1 MAMKSWILSFNAHRA
16 LFLATLSSF
25 SAAVLVF
32 AMPPGVGA
40 QQSFRTAEEAVAT
53 LVNAVRT
60 SDRKDILNVLGPAS
74 ADIISSGDEAV
85 DAATRQH
92 FVTAYDAK
100 HRVSMDDGNKAIVVV
115 GQEDFPFPIPLIRK
129 HGMWRFD
136 AAAGRLEL
144 LYRRIGRNELD
155 TIQVC
160 FAYLDAQKEYAR
172 EDRTGAGRGIYA
184 RRIISQPGKKDGLYW
199 PNLQG
204 DGAARFGEMVSQATG
219 DDYHAVH
226 GYYHR
231 VLTKQGPAAP
241 GGARDY
247 IVRGKMVRGFA
258 LVAYPA
264 EYKTSGVM
272 TFLVNQT
279 GRIFQ
284 KDLGPRTTELAER
297 MTSFNPDRTWKE
309 VVIPPSP

>member
-1 MAMKSWILSFNAHRA
+1 MLIAPYFWRRCHR
-16 LFLATLSSF
+16 S
-25 SAAVLVF
+25 VRRVF

-53 LVNAVRT
+53 LVNAVRDN
-60 SDRKDILNVLGPAS
+60 DRKDTLHVLSPAS
-74 ADIISSGDEAV
+74 AHIISSGDEAG
-85 DAATRQH
+85 DAGARQH

-172 EDRTGAGRGIYA
+172 ED
-184 RRIISQPGKKDGLYW
+184 
-199 PNLQG
+199 
-204 DGAARFGEMVSQATG
+204 
-219 DDYHAVH
+219 
-226 GYYHR
+226 
-231 VLTKQGPAAP
+231 
-241 GGARDY
+241 
-247 IVRGKMVRGFA
+247 
-258 LVAYPA
+258 
-264 EYKTSGVM
+264 
-272 TFLVNQT
+272 
-279 GRIFQ
+279 
-284 KDLGPRTTELAER
+284 
-297 MTSFNPDRTWKE
+297 
-309 VVIPPSP
+309 